1 MAETLIETILKQ
13 ISELP
18 IDQQRKLRQL
28 LDQQSPPTGLSLD
41 HRAPSKPIPDSNR
54 EMKWLRENARK
65 YANQWV
71 ALDGDRLIA
80 HGDDAN
86 SVYAASEADGAQ
98 LPMVTFVEDPDIVSI
113 LF

>member
-1 MAETLIETILKQ
+1 MSETTVENILKQ
-13 ISELP
+13 ISQLSP
-18 IDQQRKLRQL
+18 DQRHKLRQL
-28 LDQQSPPTGLSLD
+28 LEQQEQPTKSPLD
-41 HRAPSKPIPDSNR
+41 KRVLPKLAPDSTR
-54 EMKWLRENARK
+54 EMKWLLQHARE

-80 HGDDAN
+80 HGTNDRE
-86 SVYAASEADGAQ
+86 VYAAAEADGAH

>member
-1 MAETLIETILKQ
+1 MAETTIETILKQ
-13 ISELP
+13 ISQLS

-28 LDQQSPPTGLSLD
+28 LEQQDPPRGFPLD
-41 HRAPSKPIPDSNR
+41 KRVPPKPVPDSKR
-54 EMKWLRENARK
+54 EMKWLREHARE

-80 HGDDAN
+80 HGADAN
-86 SVYAASEADGAQ
+86 KVYAAAEADGAQ
-98 LPMVTFVEDPDIVSI
+98 LPMVTFVEDPDTISI